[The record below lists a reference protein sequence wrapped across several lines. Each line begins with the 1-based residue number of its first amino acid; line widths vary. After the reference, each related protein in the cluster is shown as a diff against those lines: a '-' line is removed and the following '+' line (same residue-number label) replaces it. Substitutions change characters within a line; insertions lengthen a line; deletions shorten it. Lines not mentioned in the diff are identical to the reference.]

1 MIPGGGR
8 LKTESFIFPKPPP
21 LGGGLV
27 GAKDGIIHFIH
38 DPWRGGSKPNPSFFL
53 SLPRL
58 GEVWWGRDYSFHS

>member
-27 GAKDGIIHFIH
+27 GAKDGIIHFIR
-38 DPWRGGSKPNPSFFL
+38 DPWRRGGSYICSP
-53 SLPRL
+53 
-58 GEVWWGRDYSFHS
+58 VI